1 MSLVVRLFHLNS
13 PVSHCIARA
22 LGWKSRPLI
31 VTMLAEM
38 IDVKMPTRYGGGT
51 AVVTQSGSEAKQT
64 PGVRPAP

>member
-13 PVSHCIARA
+13 PLSHCIARA

-38 IDVKMPTRYGGGT
+38 IDVKMLKLTFFYS
-51 AVVTQSGSEAKQT
+51 VYLE
-64 PGVRPAP
+64 